1 MPMTMLIIILG
12 LLPGFAWLFFYL
24 QEDLHP
30 EPKRLIALV
39 FLAGIGSA
47 IFALIIQLSITCG
60 ITYHFT
66 SCQEKFRNYA
76 ELTPFLVLVFAF
88 IEEISKFGAAYF
100 SIRKSK
106 FFDEP
111 VDAMIYM
118 AVAALGFA
126 TVENLAALSGGGS
139 QAAMLDAVFE
149 IASFRFVGT
158 TLLHTLTS
166 SLLGYYWA
174 LSIRNFKNKKFIV
187 TGIILATSLHAT
199 FNYLI
204 LEYGNFLYPIIFVT
218 IVGFFTLTDF
228 QKLRGQR
235 L

>member
-1 MPMTMLIIILG
+1 MTTLTIILG

-24 QEDLHP
+24 QEEIHP

-47 IFALIIQLSITCG
+47 IFALVVQLFITCG
-60 ITYHFT
+60 ITYHFAG
-66 SCQEKFRNYA
+66 CQEKFRTHA
-76 ELTPFLVLVFAF
+76 ELTPLLILVFAF
-88 IEEISKFGAAYF
+88 VEEISKFGAAYF
-100 SIRKSK
+100 SIHKSK
-106 FFDEP
+106 FFDAP

-126 TVENLAALSGGGS
+126 TVENLAALSGGGG
-139 QAAMLDAVFE
+139 QAQILDAIFE

-174 LSIRNFKNKKFIV
+174 LSIRNFGSKKLLI
-187 TGIILATSLHAT
+187 TGIILAASLHAV

-204 LEYGNFLYPIIFVT
+204 LDYGNFLYPVIFV
-218 IVGFFTLTDF
+218 IIIGFFTLTDF
-228 QKLRGQR
+228 QKLKEEKI
-235 L
+235 

>member
-1 MPMTMLIIILG
+1 MIALIIILG

-24 QEDLHP
+24 REDLHP

-39 FLAGIGSA
+39 FLAGMGSA
-47 IFALIIQLSITCG
+47 IFALIVQLFVNCG
-60 ITYHFT
+60 IAYYFVG
-66 SCQEKFRNYA
+66 CQEKFFIRA
-76 ELTPFLVLVFAF
+76 ELTPLLVLIFAF
-88 IEEISKFGAAYF
+88 VEEISKFGAAYF
-100 SIRKSK
+100 SIHKSK

-111 VDAMIYM
+111 VDAMVYM

-139 QAAMLDAVFE
+139 QANMLDTVFE
-149 IASFRFVGT
+149 IASFRFVGA

-174 LSIRNFKNKKFIV
+174 LDIRHFLDKKLLVVGIV
-187 TGIILATSLHAT
+187 FATCLHAV

-204 LEYGNFLYPIIFVT
+204 LNYGNLLYSVIFV
-218 IVGFFTLTDF
+218 IIIGFFTLTDF
-228 QKLRGQR
+228 QKLRGER
-235 L
+235 V

>member
-1 MPMTMLIIILG
+1 MTILIIILG
-12 LLPGFAWLFFYL
+12 LFPGFVWLFFYL

-47 IFALIIQLSITCG
+47 IFALIVQLFITCG
-60 ITYHFT
+60 VTYHFAG
-66 SCQEKFRNYA
+66 CQEKLRNHA
-76 ELTPFLVLVFAF
+76 ELTPLLILVFAF

-100 SIRKSK
+100 SVHKNK

-118 AVAALGFA
+118 VVAALGFA
-126 TVENLAALSGGGS
+126 TVENLAALSGGGN
-139 QAAMLDAVFE
+139 QAGILNAVFE
-149 IASFRFVGT
+149 IASFRFVGS

-174 LSIRNFKNKKFIV
+174 LSIRSFGSKKFIV
-187 TGIILATSLHAT
+187 TGVILATSLHAV

-204 LEYGNFLYPIIFVT
+204 LDYGNFLYPVIFV
-218 IVGFFTLTDF
+218 IIIGFFTLTDF
-228 QKLRGQR
+228 QKLREEKI
-235 L
+235 

>member
-1 MPMTMLIIILG
+1 MTILIIILG

-39 FLAGIGSA
+39 FLAGAASA
-47 IFALIIQLSITCG
+47 IFALIVQLFITCG

-66 SCQEKFRNYA
+66 DCQEKLRINA
-76 ELTPFLVLVFAF
+76 ELTPFLILAFAF

-100 SIRKSK
+100 SIHKSK

-111 VDAMIYM
+111 IDAMVYM

-126 TVENLAALSGGGS
+126 TIENLAALSGGGN
-139 QAAMLDAVFE
+139 QAGILNAVFE

-158 TLLHTLTS
+158 TLLHTFTS

-174 LSIRNFKNKKFIV
+174 LSIRNFRSKKFIV
-187 TGIILATSLHAT
+187 AGVILATSCIMQDT
-199 FNYLI
+199 SWT
-204 LEYGNFLYPIIFVT
+204 P
-218 IVGFFTLTDF
+218 
-228 QKLRGQR
+228 
-235 L
+235 